1 MLTSSCIAMLALRR
15 CVSMSAM
22 GSVMDMWPPSP
33 TRLGHARDLA
43 GVSQLAEADAAQHEL
58 AEHGAR
64 AAAALAAGV
73 GPYLE
78 LRLALLLL
86 DERLFRHYCPSLRKG
101 KSNASRRA
109 LPSASVRAVVTI

>member
-1 MLTSSCIAMLALRR
+1 
-15 CVSMSAM
+15 
-22 GSVMDMWPPSP
+22 
-33 TRLGHARDLA
+33 LGHTRHLA
-43 GVSQLAEADAAQHEL
+43 GVGQLAEADAAQHEL

-64 AAAALAAGV
+64 ATATLAAGV

-109 LPSASVRAVVTI
+109 LPSASVRAVVTIVMSMPLVAANLSQLIFGKISCSVTPNV